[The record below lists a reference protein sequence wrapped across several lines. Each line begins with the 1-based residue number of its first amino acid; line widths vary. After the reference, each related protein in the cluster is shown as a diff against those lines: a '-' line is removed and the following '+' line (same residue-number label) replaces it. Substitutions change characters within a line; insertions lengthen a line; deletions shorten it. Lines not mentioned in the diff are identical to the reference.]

1 MAPVEDTAGAG
12 IVAIGAY
19 APQHRMHN
27 DEWAQYVDTSDVW
40 IYPRTGIKT
49 RHIAAAGESTAMVAA
64 RAGSLCLEAAGMDPA
79 DLRWVLV
86 STDTPEMWNPAT
98 ACFVQAELGARRAVA
113 LDLTGGC
120 SGFVAGLGLAEAR
133 ARLREPVLLIGC
145 EVLSQAMDWSD
156 RSTAVLFGDGA
167 GAALVMPRE
176 PGKPAFEIVNI
187 YARTDGRDAGILGK
201 PYGGTKNP
209 LTPEL
214 VRDGHH
220 HRIVMHGP
228 YVFKNA
234 VTKMADAALSSLEE
248 AGLTL
253 SDVDLVVPHQANQR
267 IIDAVADRLKIPR
280 EKVFSNVEEY
290 ANTGSASIGIALAET
305 IEAGLIRPGQVVLTV
320 AFGSGFSWA
329 ASVWR
334 AAGVPP
340 VRAELNRGAVLTKGV
355 GT

>member
-19 APQHRMHN
+19 APRHRMVN
-27 DEWAQYVDTSDVW
+27 DEWAQHIDTSDAW
-40 IYPRTGIKT
+40 IYTRTGIKA

-64 RAGSLCLEAAGMDPA
+64 RAGNLCLEAAEFDPA
-79 DLRWVLV
+79 AVRWVLV

-98 ACFVQAELGARRAVA
+98 ACFVQAELGATRAVA

-120 SGFVAGLGLAEAR
+120 SGFIAGLALAEAR
-133 ARLREPVLLIGC
+133 ARLGEPVLLIGC

-176 PGKPAFEIVNI
+176 PGRPAFEIMNI
-187 YARTDGRDAGILGK
+187 YARTDGRDADILGK
-201 PYGGTKNP
+201 PYGGTRNP

-214 VRDGHH
+214 VREGHH

-228 YVFKNA
+228 YVFRNA
-234 VTKMADAALSSLEE
+234 VTKMAEAAQAALED

-253 SDVDLVVPHQANQR
+253 EDVDLVVPHQANQR
-267 IIDAVADRLKIPR
+267 IIDALTDRLKIPR
-280 EKVFSNVEEY
+280 DKVFSNVEEY
-290 ANTGSASIGIALAET
+290 ANTGSASIGIALAEA
-305 IEAGLIRPGQVVLTV
+305 IAAGLIRAGQIVLTV

-334 AAGVPP
+334 VTGVPP
-340 VRAELNRGAVLTKGV
+340 VRSELNRGPS
-355 GT
+355 